1 LESADKLKL
10 TEEGVKVLL
19 TCLAV
24 VIAALGAAAPAAAY
38 VGPGAGLS
46 LVGAFWGLL
55 VAIFAALAFIV
66 AWPLRR
72 LLKRGRGTPADASTM
87 AAEPARAPQP
97 ERRSA

>member
-1 LESADKLKL
+1 
-10 TEEGVKVLL
+10 VKILL
-19 TCLAV
+19 TWLAV
-24 VIAALGAAAPAAAY
+24 VIAALGAAGPAAAY

-66 AWPLRR
+66 LWPVRRWLRR
-72 LLKRGRGTPADASTM
+72 GRNAPETAAPKM
-87 AAEPARAPQP
+87 AAPATTAQP

>member
-1 LESADKLKL
+1 M
-10 TEEGVKVLL
+10 KVVL

-24 VIAALGAAAPAAAY
+24 LVAALGAAAPAAAY

-55 VAIFAALAFIV
+55 VAIFAALAFLI
-66 AWPLRR
+66 AWPVRR
-72 LLKRGRGTPADASTM
+72 LLKRTRGAPAGTTTM
-87 AAEPARAPQP
+87 AAEPAQAAEP

>member
-1 LESADKLKL
+1 MN
-10 TEEGVKVLL
+10 VLL

-24 VIAALGAAAPAAAY
+24 VLAVLGAAAPAAAY

-55 VAIFAALAFIV
+55 VAIFAAFAFII

-72 LLKRGRGTPADASTM
+72 LLKRHRAAPAGASTI
-87 AAEPARAPQP
+87 AAEPAQASQP

>member
-1 LESADKLKL
+1 M
-10 TEEGVKVLL
+10 TEEGVNVLL

-24 VIAALGAAAPAAAY
+24 IIAALGAAAPAMAY

-66 AWPLRR
+66 AWPVRR
-72 LLKRGRGTPADASTM
+72 LLRRGRGS
-87 AAEPARAPQP
+87 P
-97 ERRSA
+97 ERAQPAMADPGEAPRAERHGA

>member
-1 LESADKLKL
+1 MN
-10 TEEGVKVLL
+10 VLL

-55 VAIFAALAFIV
+55 VAIFAALAFII

-72 LLKRGRGTPADASTM
+72 FLKRGRGAPAEASTM
-87 AAEPARAPQP
+87 SAEPAHAPEAGRRRA
-97 ERRSA
+97 

>member
-1 LESADKLKL
+1 MN
-10 TEEGVKVLL
+10 VLL

-24 VIAALGAAAPAAAY
+24 IIAVLGAAAPAAAY

-55 VAIFAALAFIV
+55 VAIFAALAFII

-72 LLKRGRGTPADASTM
+72 LLKRHRATPADASMT
-87 AAEPARAPQP
+87 AEPARAPQP
-97 ERRSA
+97 GRRSA

>member
-1 LESADKLKL
+1 M
-10 TEEGVKVLL
+10 KVLL

-24 VIAALGAAAPAAAY
+24 VVAALGAAAPAAAY

-55 VAIFAALAFIV
+55 VALFAALAFII

-72 LLKRGRGTPADASTM
+72 LLKRARGTPAAAPAMS
-87 AAEPARAPQP
+87 AEPARAQRP
-97 ERRSA
+97 ERRGA

>member
-1 LESADKLKL
+1 M
-10 TEEGVKVLL
+10 KVLL

-24 VIAALGAAAPAAAY
+24 VVAVLGAATPAAAY

-55 VAIFAALAFIV
+55 VAIFAALAFLI

-72 LLKRGRGTPADASTM
+72 LLKRSRGTPADTAPL
-87 AAEPARAPQP
+87 AAEPARASQSG
-97 ERRSA
+97 RRST